1 MSFGRTAWR
10 LLTLLR
16 PLRRLWGVA
25 ALGLASIVLN
35 VTGPLLLGRATDL
48 VVTGAI
54 IRPERGIDGRAL
66 SLTLL
71 GALAV
76 YAGSAMFWILQRRH
90 TTRLVQG
97 AIFHLRREVEEKL
110 GRLPV
115 PYFDRQPRGEVLSRT
130 TNDID
135 NLAQSMQQSIGQ
147 ITNSAFLIVGT
158 LGMMVWISPLLA
170 VVALVTVPLSVQFA
184 RVAGRRAQV
193 EFARQW
199 QATGELNAHVEEAYT
214 GHTLITAYGRGRES
228 ADSFREHNARLY
240 HSSVRAQFVSG
251 IIGPATG
258 LAGNLGYVLVAV
270 VGGLQ
275 LASGGLT
282 VGAVQ
287 AFIQYSRE
295 FGGPLTA
302 LAGLAGV
309 IQSGVA
315 SGARVLDLLDAGE
328 EPADPPGTATPVRGR
343 VVFDAVSFTY
353 GPAVREPEASEPAAA
368 LEHAAATEHA
378 AVTERA
384 AALER
389 AAPVERTASW
399 ERAAALERA
408 VALQGMGVS
417 GGAVIRD
424 LSLVVE
430 PGSTVAVVG
439 PTGAGK
445 TTLVNLLMRFH
456 DVTSGR
462 ITVDGVDIRDMK
474 RDTLRAATGMV
485 PQDNWLFGGTI
496 RDNIA
501 YGRAGATP
509 ADVEAAARAAH
520 ADHFIRT
527 LSHGYDTVIDH
538 DGGALSAGERQ
549 LITIARAILAD
560 PVILVLDEATSSVD
574 SRTELLIQRA
584 LTRARHNRT
593 SFVIAHRLSTIR
605 QADLIVMLRHG
616 TIAEQGTHEEL
627 LAANGP
633 YAALHALPT
642 S

>member
-1 MSFGRTAWR
+1 MSFGKTAWR

-25 ALGLASIVLN
+25 VLGLASIVLN

-54 IRPERGIDGRAL
+54 TRPEQGIDGRAL
-66 SLTLL
+66 TLTLL
-71 GALAV
+71 SALTV
-76 YAGSAMFWILQRRH
+76 YAGSAAFWILQRRY

-97 AIFHLRREVEEKL
+97 AILHLRRGVEEKL
-110 GRLPV
+110 GLLPV

-130 TNDID
+130 TNDVD
-135 NLAQSMQQSIGQ
+135 NLAQSMQQSVGQ

-158 LGMMVWISPLLA
+158 LGMMFWISPLLA
-170 VVALVTVPLSVQFA
+170 VVALVTVPLSVQLT

-228 ADSFREHNARLY
+228 AESFREHNARLY
-240 HSSVRAQFVSG
+240 HSSARAQFVSG
-251 IIGPATG
+251 VIGPATG

-275 LASGGLT
+275 LAAGGLT

-315 SGARVLDLLDAGE
+315 SGARVLDLLDAE
-328 EPADPPGTATPVRGR
+328 EELPDPPGRAAPLRGR
-343 VVFDAVSFTY
+343 VVFDAVSFSY
-353 GPAVREPEASEPAAA
+353 GPAVREPEAA
-368 LEHAAATEHA
+368 LA
-378 AVTERA
+378 RA
-384 AALER
+384 
-389 AAPVERTASW
+389 
-399 ERAAALERA
+399 
-408 VALQGMGVS
+408 GMPGE
-417 GGAVIRD
+417 AVIRD

-445 TTLVNLLMRFH
+445 TTLVNLLMRFY
-456 DVTSGR
+456 DVTDGR

-501 YGRAGATP
+501 YGRTGATA

-527 LSHGYDTVIDH
+527 LSHGYDTVIDQ

-574 SRTELLIQRA
+574 SRTELLIQQA
-584 LTRARHNRT
+584 LTRARRNRT

-605 QADLIVMLRHG
+605 EADLILMLQNG

-627 LAANGP
+627 LAANGL
-633 YAALHALPT
+633 YAALHNP
-642 S
+642 

>member
-25 ALGLASIVLN
+25 VLGLASIVLN

-54 IRPERGIDGRAL
+54 TRPEQGIDGRAL
-66 SLTLL
+66 ALTLL
-71 GALAV
+71 SALAV
-76 YAGSAMFWILQRRH
+76 YAGSATFWILQRRY

-97 AIFHLRREVEEKL
+97 AIFHLRREVGEKL

-130 TNDID
+130 TNDVD

-158 LGMMVWISPLLA
+158 LGMMVLISPLLA
-170 VVALVTVPLSVQFA
+170 GVALVTVPLSVQLT
-184 RVAGRRAQV
+184 RVAGRRAQA

-214 GHTLITAYGRGRES
+214 GHTLITAYGRGREA

-240 HSSVRAQFVSG
+240 HSSARAQFVSG

-275 LASGGLT
+275 LAAGGLT

-287 AFIQYSRE
+287 AFVQYSRE

-315 SGARVLDLLDAGE
+315 SGARVLDLLDAAE
-328 EPADPPGTATPVRGR
+328 EPADPPGTAAPVRGR
-343 VVFDAVSFTY
+343 VVFEAVSFTY
-353 GPAVREPEASEPAAA
+353 GPAVSKPE
-368 LEHAAATEHA
+368 
-378 AVTERA
+378 
-384 AALER
+384 
-389 AAPVERTASW
+389 
-399 ERAAALERA
+399 AALERA
-408 VALQGMGVS
+408 VALESAGVPGAVS
-417 GGAVIRD
+417 AEAVIRD
-424 LSLVVE
+424 VSLVVE
-430 PGSTVAVVG
+430 PGTTVAVVG

-445 TTLVNLLMRFH
+445 TTLVNLLMRFY

-462 ITVDGVDIRDMK
+462 ITIDGVDIRDMN

-501 YGRAGATP
+501 YGRTGATA

-527 LSHGYDTVIDH
+527 LSHGYDTVIDQ

-549 LITIARAILAD
+549 LITIARAVLAD

-574 SRTELLIQRA
+574 SRTELLIQQA
-584 LTRARHNRT
+584 LTRARRNRT

-605 QADLIVMLRHG
+605 QADLILMLHNG
-616 TIAEQGTHEEL
+616 TITEQGTHEEL

-633 YAALHALPT
+633 YAALHTPRP
-642 S
+642 

>member
-25 ALGLASIVLN
+25 VLGLASIVLN

-54 IRPERGIDGRAL
+54 TRPEQGIDGRAL
-66 SLTLL
+66 ALTLL
-71 GALAV
+71 SALAV
-76 YAGSAMFWILQRRH
+76 YAGSATFWILQRRY

-97 AIFHLRREVEEKL
+97 AVFHLRREAGEKL

-130 TNDID
+130 TNDVD

-170 VVALVTVPLSVQFA
+170 VVALVTVPLSVQLT
-184 RVAGRRAQV
+184 RVAGRRAQA

-240 HSSVRAQFVSG
+240 HSSARAQFVSG

-275 LASGGLT
+275 LAAGGLT

-287 AFIQYSRE
+287 AFVQYSRE

-315 SGARVLDLLDAGE
+315 SGARVLDLLDAAE
-328 EPADPPGTATPVRGR
+328 EPADPPGTAAPARGR
-343 VVFDAVSFTY
+343 VVFEAVSFTY
-353 GPAVREPEASEPAAA
+353 GPAVSRPE
-368 LEHAAATEHA
+368 
-378 AVTERA
+378 
-384 AALER
+384 
-389 AAPVERTASW
+389 
-399 ERAAALERA
+399 AALERA
-408 VALQGMGVS
+408 VALESAGVPGAVS
-417 GGAVIRD
+417 AEAVIRD
-424 LSLVVE
+424 VSLVVE
-430 PGSTVAVVG
+430 PGTTVAVVG

-445 TTLVNLLMRFH
+445 TTLVNLLMRFY

-462 ITVDGVDIRDMK
+462 ITIDGVDIRDMN

-501 YGRAGATP
+501 YGRTGATP
-509 ADVEAAARAAH
+509 ADVESAARAAH

-527 LSHGYDTVIDH
+527 LSHGYDTVIDQ

-549 LITIARAILAD
+549 LITIARAVLAD

-574 SRTELLIQRA
+574 SRTELLIQQA
-584 LTRARHNRT
+584 LTRARRNRT

-605 QADLIVMLRHG
+605 QADLILMLHNG
-616 TIAEQGTHEEL
+616 TITEQGTHEEL

-633 YAALHALPT
+633 YAALHTPRP
-642 S
+642 

>member
-1 MSFGRTAWR
+1 MSFGKTAWR

-16 PLRRLWGVA
+16 PLRPLWGVGV
-25 ALGLASIVLN
+25 LGLASIVLN

-54 IRPERGIDGRAL
+54 TRPEQGIDGRAL

-71 GALAV
+71 SALAV
-76 YAGSAMFWILQRRH
+76 YAGSATFWILQRRY

-97 AIFHLRREVEEKL
+97 VIFHLRREVEEKL

-130 TNDID
+130 TNDVD

-147 ITNSAFLIVGT
+147 ITNSTFLIAGT
-158 LGMMVWISPLLA
+158 LGMMFWISPLLA
-170 VVALVTVPLSVQFA
+170 AVALVTVPLSVQLT

-214 GHTLITAYGRGRES
+214 GHTLITAYGRGEES
-228 ADSFREHNARLY
+228 AESFREHNTRLY
-240 HSSVRAQFVSG
+240 HSSARAQFVSG

-275 LASGGLT
+275 LAAGGLT

-315 SGARVLDLLDAGE
+315 SGARVLDLLDAEE
-328 EPADPPGTATPVRGR
+328 EPPDPPGTAAPTRGR
-343 VVFDAVSFTY
+343 VVFDTVSFSY
-353 GPAVREPEASEPAAA
+353 GPATPNPSRPAVREPE
-368 LEHAAATEHA
+368 
-378 AVTERA
+378 R
-384 AALER
+384 
-389 AAPVERTASW
+389 
-399 ERAAALERA
+399 
-408 VALQGMGVS
+408 
-417 GGAVIRD
+417 VIRD

-445 TTLVNLLMRFH
+445 TTLVNLLMRFY
-456 DVTSGR
+456 DVTDGR
-462 ITVDGVDIRDMK
+462 ITVDGVDIRDTR

-501 YGRAGATP
+501 YGRTGATA

-527 LSHGYDTVIDH
+527 LSHGYDTVIDQ

-549 LITIARAILAD
+549 LITIARAVLAD

-574 SRTELLIQRA
+574 TRTELLIQQA
-584 LTRARHNRT
+584 LTRARRNRT

-605 QADLIVMLRHG
+605 QADLILMLQDG
-616 TIAEQGTHEEL
+616 TITEQGTHEEL

-633 YAALHALPT
+633 YAALHTHPT
-642 S
+642 P

>member
-16 PLRRLWGVA
+16 PSRRLWGVA
-25 ALGLASIVLN
+25 VLGLASIVLN

-48 VVTGAI
+48 VVIGAI
-54 IRPERGIDGRAL
+54 TRPEQGIDGRAL
-66 SLTLL
+66 TLTLL

-76 YAGSAMFWILQRRH
+76 YAGSATFWILQRRY

-115 PYFDRQPRGEVLSRT
+115 PYFDRQHRGEVLSRT

-158 LGMMVWISPLLA
+158 LGMMFWISPLLA
-170 VVALVTVPLSVQFA
+170 VVALVTVPLSVQLT

-214 GHTLITAYGRGRES
+214 GHTLITAYGRGQES
-228 ADSFREHNARLY
+228 AESFREHNARLY
-240 HSSVRAQFVSG
+240 HSSARAQFVSG
-251 IIGPATG
+251 VIGPATG

-275 LASGGLT
+275 LAAGGLT

-287 AFIQYSRE
+287 AFVQYSRE

-315 SGARVLDLLDAGE
+315 SGARVLDLLDAEE
-328 EPADPPGTATPVRGR
+328 EPADPPGTAAPVRGR
-343 VVFDAVSFTY
+343 VVFEAVSFTY
-353 GPAVREPEASEPAAA
+353 GPALRKPE
-368 LEHAAATEHA
+368 
-378 AVTERA
+378 
-384 AALER
+384 
-389 AAPVERTASW
+389 
-399 ERAAALERA
+399 AALERA
-408 VALQGMGVS
+408 VALESAGVPGAVS
-417 GGAVIRD
+417 GEAVIRD

-445 TTLVNLLMRFH
+445 TTLVNLLMRFY

-462 ITVDGVDIRDMK
+462 ITVDGVDVRDMK

-501 YGRAGATP
+501 YGRTGATP

-527 LSHGYDTVIDH
+527 LSHGYDTVIDQ

-549 LITIARAILAD
+549 LITIARAILAG

-574 SRTELLIQRA
+574 SRTELLIQQA
-584 LTRARHNRT
+584 LTRARRNRT

-605 QADLIVMLRHG
+605 QADLILMLHNG
-616 TIAEQGTHEEL
+616 TITEQGTHEEL
-627 LAANGP
+627 LAANGL
-633 YAALHALPT
+633 YAALHTP
-642 S
+642 